1 MQRAW
6 RVLSIGMIAIL
17 AVSFLPS
24 PVKAAEGLEISP
36 PLVELQGDPGQVI
49 NSSIKVRNITGQVQS
64 IYSQID
70 DFEAQGEDGKPALI
84 LKSLPDTPF
93 SMKTWI
99 KPIATFSLKP
109 QEVREVP
116 FSITIP
122 LNGTPGGHYGV
133 VRFSNKPPEPE
144 GTGVG
149 LGASVGTLVLLRV
162 SGTVVDK
169 LMLESFTTAQ
179 GGDNKTFFQRGP
191 IDLTERFK
199 NDGNDHVRP
208 QGSVTIKDWLGKTV
222 TTLQVNDSK
231 GAILP
236 GSVRKFEQKLDKP
249 MFGRYSAKLLV
260 AYGADNQQLEST
272 VTFWVL
278 PIKTLGLGLLLL
290 IALFLLL
297 RFYNRMIIKRA
308 AKRRR

>member
-1 MQRAW
+1 
-6 RVLSIGMIAIL
+6 MIAIL
-17 AVSFLPS
+17 AVSFLPR
-24 PVKAAEGLEISP
+24 PVRAAEGLEISP
-36 PLVELQGDPGQVI
+36 PLIELQADPNTII
-49 NSSIKVRNITGQVQS
+49 NGSIKVRNITGQTQT

-84 LKSLPDTPF
+84 LKTLPDTPY

-99 KPIATFSLKP
+99 KQIPTFSLKS
-109 QEVREVP
+109 QELREVP
-116 FSITIP
+116 FSIAIP
-122 LNGTPGGHYGV
+122 ANGTPGGHYGV
-133 VRFSNKPPEPE
+133 IRFSNKPPEPE

-169 LMLESFTTAQ
+169 LQLESYNTAQ

-191 IDLTERFK
+191 IDIVERFK
-199 NDGNDHVRP
+199 NSGNDHVRP
-208 QGSVTIKDWLGKTV
+208 QGSVTIKDWFGKT
-222 TTLQVNDSK
+222 TATLQVNDAK

-236 GSVRKFEQKLDKP
+236 GSIRKFEEKLDKP
-249 MFGRYSAKLLV
+249 MFGRYTAKLLV
-260 AYGADNQQLEST
+260 AYGADNQQVEST
-272 VTFWVL
+272 ITFWVL
-278 PIKTLGLGLLLL
+278 PLKTLGLGLLLL